1 MKNKGAKQKLKRK
14 GTASAFGCDLTE
26 YLESSGQ
33 DGLQNPPEVPESRIL
48 QDYRE
53 ELDSSTVPMLS
64 SHCWMETGQRLG
76 LLKRA
81 WFCKVRGDAVE
92 LLHCHCLGVRNNNI
106 LEETPNELLT
116 APQLPNPHAQR
127 GKRSDHPDGI
137 NKAIMI
143 CKSHI
148 VPPCITDS
156 LTELVSPS
164 DTLTLLAGS
173 CRVPYVLKS
182 CAEFIETHGIV
193 DGIYRLSGVTSNIQ
207 KLRQEFVS
215 DQCPDLTREVYLQ
228 DIHCVGSLCKLY
240 FRELP
245 NPLLTYELYKKFT
258 EAVSRFPED
267 EQLARIQNV
276 IQELPPSHYRTLE
289 YLIKHLTHLASF
301 SNMTN
306 MHTRNLALVWAPNL
320 LRSKEIEAVG
330 CNGDAAFLE
339 VRVQQLVIEFILN
352 HVDQIFNN
360 NRKASSAESTES
372 ASVVKSLTLPS
383 ASLPMKLVS
392 LEEAQA
398 RSLSAS
404 HPARKE
410 RRENSLPE
418 IVPVTGSLFHTVV
431 DLPDSKR
438 KLSTKSKKWKSIFN
452 LGRSGSESKSKLSRN
467 GSVFVRA
474 QKLSGEDEKS
484 RFKRSVTTGGFFVPT
499 KIRTGGTGSS
509 YDLSKE
515 NEWEQ
520 EGSAM
525 GAKGS
530 SELSGE
536 KSLSRTSQL
545 KSPPEQLKV
554 FRVAEDAENE
564 QTSAKGVLMFYTSE
578 TATKSGF
585 PSSLFPLEASPR
597 HQRKALNISE
607 PFAVSVP
614 LRVSAVIST
623 NSTPCRLPS
632 KDKLSLSSLE
642 ELSSLMV
649 EGTSP
654 SALETGTHTRTEQ
667 ATEQKEK
674 QLGPTLPVAA
684 ARGCSSEELVAARK
698 SESLETPQPAAENQ
712 KTCGQSSCTSSS
724 SSPQQSSEQTPTLE
738 QTATSEFHKGPLPAH
753 KAEQR
758 QLKMK
763 EDSSERSCDQQ
774 EIKTAK
780 AEGSQLRDVTEEDA
794 ANALLEPLWPEIQQ
808 ELKIVEPEEE
818 LLLLPAPVPKTS
830 LISESSSVQTDSLS
844 SGPGQSPTLD
854 EQTSASRASQVAQG
868 PLFGASSIEQQD
880 GLHKC
885 QSDAVAQQSCAS
897 APPKLSTLPTGT
909 PTPKNHPPMVD
920 SRSECLTSTLDQK
933 IHSQSEF
940 NEFAPSDG
948 FPCSKEAGPESG
960 REKDSTC
967 RLQREKDGLT
977 GVQTQ
982 REKHEIMTTNERDT
996 FSSKAL
1002 SGAGIQEVK
1011 EGNTVSRTQ
1020 DAGDQDD
1027 EDTWTDNMQ
1036 SLELVEPWE
1045 DHQWVTSPLHS
1056 PTSKDIQEKL
1066 IQEFHPQTQKAETGF
1081 SLRPRFSRSLSLDS
1095 KDTVMSLWTIP
1106 FSFIDAADQQQ
1117 PHSDILSVTCELSKT
1132 QTISPSCFSKA
1143 MQDENDPS
1151 PPEEPPKPKYA
1162 LSRGEARDEKVG
1174 PSRIPL
1180 SEPDEKRVD
1189 VSKENPWSSK
1199 LELSLPY
1206 QNSSDSSSQTKNTK
1220 EELPISQDTALEGE
1234 TVTKALC
1241 SAPESQLSNK
1251 GEEMPRKVKTRPSSL
1266 NLDSL
1271 LTAPD
1276 FFTFES
1282 LSMPSAPGNLL
1293 CGQKEVKS
1301 SDSVPSLPT
1310 HCPAASKGVPW
1321 GACFNAS
1328 MDLDLDYLAVAHATS
1343 GRRNSAPI
1351 SVSAV
1356 RTSFMI
1362 KMCQARAV
1370 PVIPP
1375 KIQYTQIPQPLQ
1387 AQNAAPPTEKKET
1400 EAKQAIRQAPWVA
1413 WSHLEA
1419 PKSPLTEKK
1428 AKAEKENSDPALKDS
1443 ACPWHGS
1450 LGSALEP
1457 SQSSHHPALDAPVL
1471 RRKRT
1476 SGGET
1481 GGDNPQSS
1489 KIERPSGFSKPSYRS
1504 RPGRPQSLILF
1515 SPPFPIMDHPTT
1527 SADSRVLLSPI
1538 RSPTQ
1543 TTSLSPICGDLSET
1557 SRTTPEGVT
1566 LRNKMT
1572 IPKNGQRLETSTS
1585 CFYQPQRRSV
1595 ILDGRSGRQIE

>member
-1 MKNKGAKQKLKRK
+1 
-14 GTASAFGCDLTE
+14 
-26 YLESSGQ
+26 
-33 DGLQNPPEVPESRIL
+33 
-48 QDYRE
+48 
-53 ELDSSTVPMLS
+53 
-64 SHCWMETGQRLG
+64 
-76 LLKRA
+76 
-81 WFCKVRGDAVE
+81 
-92 LLHCHCLGVRNNNI
+92 
-106 LEETPNELLT
+106 
-116 APQLPNPHAQR
+116 
-127 GKRSDHPDGI
+127 
-137 NKAIMI
+137 
-143 CKSHI
+143 
-148 VPPCITDS
+148 
-156 LTELVSPS
+156 
-164 DTLTLLAGS
+164 
-173 CRVPYVLKS
+173 
-182 CAEFIETHGIV
+182 
-193 DGIYRLSGVTSNIQ
+193 
-207 KLRQEFVS
+207 RQEFVS

-360 NRKASSAESTES
+360 NRKPSCAENIES

-474 QKLSGEDEKS
+474 QKLSEKATIRPAKSMDSLCSLPVEGEDEKS
-484 RFKRSVTTGGFFVPT
+484 RFKRAVTTGGFFVPVM

-515 NEWEQ
+515 NEWER
-520 EGSAM
+520 EGTAM
-525 GAKGS
+525 GPKGC

-536 KSLSRTSQL
+536 KGTPRTPQA

-554 FRVAEDAENE
+554 FRASEDAENE
-564 QTSAKGVLMFYTSE
+564 QTSSKGGRMFYTSE
-578 TATKSGF
+578 TVTKSGF
-585 PSSLFPLEASPR
+585 PSSLPLEASPR

-623 NSTPCRLPS
+623 NSTPCRVPT
-632 KDKLSLSSLE
+632 KEKLSLSSLD
-642 ELSSLMV
+642 ELSSLV
-649 EGTSP
+649 AESISP
-654 SALETGTHTRTEQ
+654 SALEVGTHTRTEQ
-667 ATEQKEK
+667 ALERKEK
-674 QLGPTLPVAA
+674 QPGPTLPAA
-684 ARGCSSEELVAARK
+684 ASGGKSCPPEELVAAGK
-698 SESLETPQPAAENQ
+698 PKSLETPQPAAENQ
-712 KTCGQSSCTSSS
+712 DRLCGQSSCTSSTGRFR
-724 SSPQQSSEQTPTLE
+724 PSSEQSSTLE
-738 QTATSEFHKGPLPAH
+738 QTPASEVYAEPLPAD
-753 KAEQR
+753 KAEQGH
-758 QLKMK
+758 LKTK
-763 EDSSERSCDQQ
+763 AVSSEGSCGQQ

-780 AEGSQLRDVTEEDA
+780 TEEGSRLRDVTEEDS
-794 ANALLEPLWPEIQQ
+794 ANALLEPLWPDIQQ
-808 ELKIVEPEEE
+808 ELKIIEPEEE
-818 LLLLPAPVPKTS
+818 LLLLPAAVSKTG
-830 LISESSSVQTDSLS
+830 LISESSSSVQTDSS
-844 SGPGQSPTLD
+844 SPGPGQSATLS
-854 EQTSASRASQVAQG
+854 EQRSASRTPQITTQV
-868 PLFGASSIEQQD
+868 PLCGVVVTEQQD
-880 GLHKC
+880 SLHDC
-885 QSDAVAQQSCAS
+885 QSDTVAQQSCAS
-897 APPKLSTLPTGT
+897 ALAKPGTLPTHT
-909 PTPKNHPPMVD
+909 TTPKSHHSAVD
-920 SRSECLTSTLDQK
+920 SRSESLTPPLDWK
-933 IHSQSEF
+933 LHSRSEF
-940 NEFAPSDG
+940 NEVAPSDE
-948 FPCSKEAGPESG
+948 FSCSKGACPESG
-960 REKDSTC
+960 REKDSTFQLK
-967 RLQREKDGLT
+967 RENDGLDRVRAQREKP
-977 GVQTQ
+977 
-982 REKHEIMTTNERDT
+982 EIMTADERDT

-1002 SGAGIQEVK
+1002 SGAGIQELK
-1011 EGNTVSRTQ
+1011 EGNAVSRTH

-1027 EDTWTDNMQ
+1027 EDTWTDNVQ

-1056 PTSKDIQEKL
+1056 PTFKDVQEKM
-1066 IQEFHPQTQKAETGF
+1066 IQEFQPQSQRAETGL
-1081 SLRPRFSRSLSLDS
+1081 SIRPRFSRSLSLDS

-1106 FSFIDAADQQQ
+1106 FSFIDGSDQQQ
-1117 PHSDILSVTCELSKT
+1117 PCSDILTVTCELPKT
-1132 QTISPSCFSKA
+1132 QPISPSSLGKA
-1143 MQDENDPS
+1143 KQEENGTS
-1151 PPEEPPKPKYA
+1151 PPEEPWKPEELKYS
-1162 LSRGEARDEKVG
+1162 LSREEASAEKEE
-1174 PSRIPL
+1174 PSRIPI
-1180 SEPDEKRVD
+1180 SEPEEKKVD

-1199 LELSLPY
+1199 PELSLPY
-1206 QNSSDSSSQTKNTK
+1206 QNSPGSSSQVKGTK
-1220 EELPISQDTALEGE
+1220 EESSMSQDTALGGE
-1234 TVTKALC
+1234 AVTKALC
-1241 SAPESQLSNK
+1241 STTELQLSNK
-1251 GEEMPRKVKTRPSSL
+1251 GEETPRKVKTRPSSL

-1271 LTAPD
+1271 LPAPD

-1310 HCPAASKGVPW
+1310 ACPAASKGVPW
-1321 GACFNAS
+1321 GSHFNAHL
-1328 MDLDLDYLAVAHATS
+1328 DLDLDYLAVAHATT
-1343 GRRNSAPI
+1343 GRRNSAPV

-1387 AQNAAPPTEKKET
+1387 AQNAALPAEKKEA
-1400 EAKQAIRQAPWVA
+1400 EAKQAIRQTQRVA
-1413 WSHLEA
+1413 WSHLEG
-1419 PKSPLTEKK
+1419 PQSPLTEKK
-1428 AKAEKENSDPALKDS
+1428 AKAEKENSDPAQKDS
-1443 ACPWHGS
+1443 ACPWHSS
-1450 LGSALEP
+1450 LGSPLEP
-1457 SQSSHHPALDAPVL
+1457 SQSSHHTALDAPVL

-1476 SGGET
+1476 SEGET
-1481 GGDNPQSS
+1481 VGDNPQSS
-1489 KIERPSGFSKPSYRS
+1489 KMERPSGFSKPSYRS

-1515 SPPFPIMDHPTT
+1515 SPPFPIMDHPSS

-1543 TTSLSPICGDLSET
+1543 TTSSSPICGDLSET
-1557 SRTTPEGVT
+1557 SQATPEGVM

>member
-14 GTASAFGCDLTE
+14 GAASAFGCDLTE

-33 DGLQNPPEVPESRIL
+33 D
-48 QDYRE
+48 
-53 ELDSSTVPMLS
+53 
-64 SHCWMETGQRLG
+64 
-76 LLKRA
+76 
-81 WFCKVRGDAVE
+81 
-92 LLHCHCLGVRNNNI
+92 
-106 LEETPNELLT
+106 
-116 APQLPNPHAQR
+116 
-127 GKRSDHPDGI
+127 
-137 NKAIMI
+137 
-143 CKSHI
+143 
-148 VPPCITDS
+148 
-156 LTELVSPS
+156 
-164 DTLTLLAGS
+164 
-173 CRVPYVLKS
+173 VPYVLKS

-360 NRKASSAESTES
+360 NRKASSAENIES
-372 ASVVKSLTLPS
+372 ASVLKSLTLPS

-474 QKLSGEDEKS
+474 QKLSEKATIRPAKSMDSLCSLPVEGEDEKS
-484 RFKRSVTTGGFFVPT
+484 RFKRAVTTGGFFVPVM
-499 KIRTGGTGSS
+499 KLRTGGTGSS

-515 NEWEQ
+515 NEWER
-520 EGSAM
+520 EGSAT
-525 GAKGS
+525 GSKGS
-530 SELSGE
+530 SEPGGE
-536 KSLSRTSQL
+536 KGPPRTPQA

-554 FRVAEDAENE
+554 FRPGEDAENE
-564 QTSAKGVLMFYTSE
+564 QTSSKGGRMFYTSE
-578 TATKSGF
+578 TAKSGF

-623 NSTPCRLPS
+623 NSTPCRVPA
-632 KDKLSLSSLE
+632 KEKLSLSSLE
-642 ELSSLMV
+642 ELSSLV
-649 EGTSP
+649 SESTSP
-654 SALETGTHTRTEQ
+654 SSLEAGTHTRTEQ
-667 ATEQKEK
+667 APERKEK
-674 QLGPTLPVAA
+674 QPGPTPPAA
-684 ARGCSSEELVAARK
+684 ASRGSHPEELVAARK
-698 SESLETPQPAAENQ
+698 SESLETPQPAVENQ
-712 KTCGQSSCTSSS
+712 EALCRQSSCTSSTS
-724 SSPQQSSEQTPTLE
+724 RPWQSSEQSPILE
-738 QTATSEFHKGPLPAH
+738 QRPASEVHTGPILTD
-753 KAEQR
+753 KAEKV

-763 EDSSERSCDQQ
+763 DISSESSCGQQ
-774 EIKTAK
+774 EIKTTRRE
-780 AEGSQLRDVTEEDA
+780 EGSRLRDVTQEDPT
-794 ANALLEPLWPEIQQ
+794 NTLLEPLWPEIQQ
-808 ELKIVEPEEE
+808 ELKIIEPEEE
-818 LLLLPAPVPKTS
+818 FLLPKRG
-830 LISESSSVQTDSLS
+830 LISESSSSLQTDSS
-844 SGPGQSPTLD
+844 SSDRGQSPTLS
-854 EQTSASRASQVAQG
+854 EQKSTSRTPQMTTQV
-868 PLFGASSIEQQD
+868 PLFCATGMEQQD
-880 GLHKC
+880 SLHSC
-885 QSDAVAQQSCAS
+885 QSDVVAQQSCTS
-897 APPKLSTLPTGT
+897 ALPKLGTLPTGT
-909 PTPKNHPPMVD
+909 ATPKNHHPVVD
-920 SRSECLTSTLDQK
+920 SRSECLTPPLNWK
-933 IHSQSEF
+933 LHSQSEF
-940 NEFAPSDG
+940 NEVAPSDE
-948 FPCSKEAGPESG
+948 FSCSKGACPELG
-960 REKDSTC
+960 REKDSTF
-967 RLQREKDGLT
+967 QPQKEKDGLT
-977 GVQTQ
+977 RVQTQ
-982 REKHEIMTTNERDT
+982 KGKPEVMTADERDT
-996 FSSKAL
+996 FSSKVL
-1002 SGAGIQEVK
+1002 SGAGIQELK
-1011 EGNTVSRTQ
+1011 EGNAVSRTH
-1020 DAGDQDD
+1020 DAGDQED
-1027 EDTWTDNMQ
+1027 EDTWTDNVQ

-1056 PTSKDIQEKL
+1056 PTFKDVQEKM
-1066 IQEFHPQTQKAETGF
+1066 IQEFQPQNQRAETGL

-1095 KDTVMSLWTIP
+1095 KDKVMSLWTIP
-1106 FSFIDAADQQQ
+1106 FPFIDATDHQQ
-1117 PHSDILSVTCELSKT
+1117 PCNDILPVTCELPKT
-1132 QTISPSCFSKA
+1132 QPISPSSLGKA
-1143 MQDENDPS
+1143 KQDDNGINPR
-1151 PPEEPPKPKYA
+1151 EEPSKLEELRYP
-1162 LSRGEARDEKVG
+1162 LSRDEAPAEKEG
-1174 PSRIPL
+1174 PSRIPFP
-1180 SEPDEKRVD
+1180 EEKKVD

-1199 LELSLPY
+1199 LELSLLY
-1206 QNSSDSSSQTKNTK
+1206 QNSPGSSSKVKNTK
-1220 EELPISQDTALEGE
+1220 EELSMSQDTALGGE
-1234 TVTKALC
+1234 TVTKASR
-1241 SAPESQLSNK
+1241 SATEAQLSNK
-1251 GEEMPRKVKTRPSSL
+1251 SEETPRKVKTRPSSL

-1271 LTAPD
+1271 LPAPD

-1282 LSMPSAPGNLL
+1282 LSIPSAPGNLL

-1310 HCPAASKGVPW
+1310 ACPAASKGIPW
-1321 GACFNAS
+1321 GSRFNAHV
-1328 MDLDLDYLAVAHATS
+1328 DLDLDYLAVAHATT
-1343 GRRNSAPI
+1343 GRRNSAPV

-1387 AQNAAPPTEKKET
+1387 AQNAAPPAEKKEA
-1400 EAKQAIRQAPWVA
+1400 EAKQAIRQTQRGA

-1428 AKAEKENSDPALKDS
+1428 AKAEKENSDPAQKDS
-1443 ACPWHGS
+1443 ACPWHSG
-1450 LGSALEP
+1450 LGSPLEQP
-1457 SQSSHHPALDAPVL
+1457 QSSHYPALDAPVL

-1476 SGGET
+1476 SEGET
-1481 GGDNPQSS
+1481 AGDNPQSS
-1489 KIERPSGFSKPSYRS
+1489 KMERPSGFSKPSYRS

-1515 SPPFPIMDHPTT
+1515 SPPFPIMDHPSS

-1543 TTSLSPICGDLSET
+1543 TTPLSPICGDLSET

-1595 ILDGRSGRQIE
+1595 ILDGRSGRQID

>member
-1 MKNKGAKQKLKRK
+1 
-14 GTASAFGCDLTE
+14 
-26 YLESSGQ
+26 
-33 DGLQNPPEVPESRIL
+33 
-48 QDYRE
+48 
-53 ELDSSTVPMLS
+53 
-64 SHCWMETGQRLG
+64 
-76 LLKRA
+76 
-81 WFCKVRGDAVE
+81 
-92 LLHCHCLGVRNNNI
+92 
-106 LEETPNELLT
+106 
-116 APQLPNPHAQR
+116 
-127 GKRSDHPDGI
+127 
-137 NKAIMI
+137 
-143 CKSHI
+143 
-148 VPPCITDS
+148 
-156 LTELVSPS
+156 
-164 DTLTLLAGS
+164 
-173 CRVPYVLKS
+173 VPYVLKS

-352 HVDQIFNN
+352 HVDQIFSN
-360 NRKASSAESTES
+360 NRKASCAENIES

-474 QKLSGEDEKS
+474 QKLSEKATIRPAKSMDSLCSLPVEGEDEKS
-484 RFKRSVTTGGFFVPT
+484 RFKRTVTTGGFFVPVM

-515 NEWEQ
+515 NEWER
-520 EGSAM
+520 EGSAV
-525 GAKGS
+525 GAKVC
-530 SELSGE
+530 SELTGE
-536 KSLSRTSQL
+536 KGPPRTPQA

-554 FRVAEDAENE
+554 FRAAENVENE
-564 QTSAKGVLMFYTSE
+564 QTSPKGGRMFYTSE

-623 NSTPCRLPS
+623 NSTPCRVPA
-632 KDKLSLSSLE
+632 KEKLSLSSLE
-642 ELSSLMV
+642 ELSSLV
-649 EGTSP
+649 AEGTSP
-654 SALETGTHTRTEQ
+654 SSLEVGTHTRTEQ
-667 ATEQKEK
+667 APEQKEK
-674 QLGPTLPVAA
+674 QLGPTLPVEAS
-684 ARGCSSEELVAARK
+684 RGSHSEGLEAARK
-698 SESLETPQPAAENQ
+698 PESLETLQPAAENQ
-712 KTCGQSSCTSSS
+712 EMLCGQSSCTSST
-724 SSPQQSSEQTPTLE
+724 SSPHQSSEQSPTLE
-738 QTATSEFHKGPLPAH
+738 QTPASDVPTGLLPAD
-753 KAEQR
+753 KAEQG

-763 EDSSERSCDQQ
+763 DVSSEGSCGLQ
-774 EIKTAK
+774 EIERAKTE
-780 AEGSQLRDVTEEDA
+780 EGSRLRDVTEDHP
-794 ANALLEPLWPEIQQ
+794 ANALLEPLWPEIHQ
-808 ELKIVEPEEE
+808 ELKIIEPEEE
-818 LLLLPAPVPKTS
+818 LLLLSAATPKTG
-830 LISESSSVQTDSLS
+830 LISESSSSVQTDSSS
-844 SGPGQSPTLD
+844 SGPGQSPTQS
-854 EQTSASRASQVAQG
+854 EQKSAGRTPQTATPV
-868 PLFGASSIEQQD
+868 PLFGATGTEQQES
-880 GLHKC
+880 LHNCK
-885 QSDAVAQQSCAS
+885 SDVVAQQSCAS
-897 APPKLSTLPTGT
+897 ALPKLGTLPTGT
-909 PTPKNHPPMVD
+909 AAPKNHHPVVD
-920 SRSECLTSTLDQK
+920 SRSECLTPPLDWK
-933 IHSQSEF
+933 LHSQSEF
-940 NEFAPSDG
+940 NEVASSDE
-948 FPCSKEAGPESG
+948 FSCSKGACPESG
-960 REKDSTC
+960 RGKDSTFQ
-967 RLQREKDGLT
+967 LQSEKDDLT
-977 GVQTQ
+977 RVQTQ
-982 REKHEIMTTNERDT
+982 REKPEIMTADERDT

-1002 SGAGIQEVK
+1002 SGAGIQELK
-1011 EGNTVSRTQ
+1011 EGNAVSRTH

-1027 EDTWTDNMQ
+1027 EDTWTDNVQ

-1045 DHQWVTSPLHS
+1045 EHQWVTSPLHS
-1056 PTSKDIQEKL
+1056 PTFKDIQEKM
-1066 IQEFHPQTQKAETGF
+1066 IQEFQPQSQRPDTGL

-1106 FSFIDAADQQQ
+1106 FSFIDATDQQQ
-1117 PHSDILSVTCELSKT
+1117 PCSDILPVTCELPKA
-1132 QTISPSCFSKA
+1132 QPISPSSLGKA
-1143 MQDENDPS
+1143 KQDENGTSSPEKPS
-1151 PPEEPPKPKYA
+1151 KPEELMYP
-1162 LSRGEARDEKVG
+1162 LSREEAPVEK
-1174 PSRIPL
+1174 SRIPL
-1180 SEPDEKRVD
+1180 SEPEEKKVD

-1199 LELSLPY
+1199 PELSLPY
-1206 QNSSDSSSQTKNTK
+1206 QNSSGSSSQVKNTK
-1220 EELPISQDTALEGE
+1220 EKLSTSQDTALGEE

-1241 SAPESQLSNK
+1241 SATESQLSNK
-1251 GEEMPRKVKTRPSSL
+1251 GEETPRKVKTRPSSL

-1271 LTAPD
+1271 LPTPD

-1301 SDSVPSLPT
+1301 SDSAPSLPT
-1310 HCPAASKGVPW
+1310 ACPAASKGVHW
-1321 GACFNAS
+1321 GSHFNAH
-1328 MDLDLDYLAVAHATS
+1328 MDLDLDYLAVAHTAT
-1343 GRRNSAPI
+1343 GRRNSAPV

-1387 AQNAAPPTEKKET
+1387 AQNTAPPAEKKEA
-1400 EAKQAIRQAPWVA
+1400 EAKQTVRQTHRVA

-1428 AKAEKENSDPALKDS
+1428 AKAEKENSDPAQKDS
-1443 ACPWHGS
+1443 ACPWHSS
-1450 LGSALEP
+1450 LGSPLEP

-1476 SGGET
+1476 SEGET
-1481 GGDNPQSS
+1481 AGDNPQSS
-1489 KIERPSGFSKPSYRS
+1489 KMERPSGFSKPSYRS

-1515 SPPFPIMDHPTT
+1515 SPPFPIMDHPSS

-1543 TTSLSPICGDLSET
+1543 TTSSSPICGDLSET

>member
-1 MKNKGAKQKLKRK
+1 M
-14 GTASAFGCDLTE
+14 
-26 YLESSGQ
+26 
-33 DGLQNPPEVPESRIL
+33 
-48 QDYRE
+48 
-53 ELDSSTVPMLS
+53 
-64 SHCWMETGQRLG
+64 HW
-76 LLKRA
+76 
-81 WFCKVRGDAVE
+81 
-92 LLHCHCLGVRNNNI
+92 
-106 LEETPNELLT
+106 
-116 APQLPNPHAQR
+116 
-127 GKRSDHPDGI
+127 
-137 NKAIMI
+137 
-143 CKSHI
+143 
-148 VPPCITDS
+148 
-156 LTELVSPS
+156 
-164 DTLTLLAGS
+164 
-173 CRVPYVLKS
+173 
-182 CAEFIETHGIV
+182 
-193 DGIYRLSGVTSNIQ
+193 
-207 KLRQEFVS
+207 
-215 DQCPDLTREVYLQ
+215 
-228 DIHCVGSLCKLY
+228 
-240 FRELP
+240 
-245 NPLLTYELYKKFT
+245 
-258 EAVSRFPED
+258 
-267 EQLARIQNV
+267 
-276 IQELPPSHYRTLE
+276 TLE

-360 NRKASSAESTES
+360 TRKASSAENIES

-418 IVPVTGSLFHTVV
+418 IVPVIGSLFHTVV

-474 QKLSGEDEKS
+474 QKLSEKATIRPAKSMDSLCSLPVEGEDDKS

-515 NEWEQ
+515 NEWER

-525 GAKGS
+525 GARGS
-530 SELSGE
+530 SELGGE
-536 KSLSRTSQL
+536 RGLPRMPQVKSA
-545 KSPPEQLKV
+545 PEQLKV

-564 QTSAKGVLMFYTSE
+564 QTAAKGVLMFYTSE

-585 PSSLFPLEASPR
+585 PSSLFPLEASPH

-623 NSTPCRLPS
+623 NSTPCRLPT
-632 KDKLSLSSLE
+632 KEKHSLSSLE
-642 ELSSLMV
+642 ELSSVV
-649 EGTSP
+649 ESTS
-654 SALETGTHTRTEQ
+654 SSSLEPGIHTRTGQ
-667 ATEQKEK
+667 AVERKEK
-674 QLGPTLPVAA
+674 QLGAALPLAA
-684 ARGCSSEELVAARK
+684 SRGSHPEELVAAGK
-698 SESLETPQPAAENQ
+698 PESLETPQPAAENQ
-712 KTCGQSSCTSSS
+712 ETRGQSSCTSSTS
-724 SSPQQSSEQTPTLE
+724 GPQQSSEQNPTLE
-738 QTATSEFHKGPLPAH
+738 QTPTSEFHKGPLPAD

-763 EDSSERSCDQQ
+763 DVSSEGSCDQQ
-774 EIKTAK
+774 EVEMVKT
-780 AEGSQLRDVTEEDA
+780 EGGSRLRDVTEEDPS
-794 ANALLEPLWPEIQQ
+794 NALLEPLWPDIQQ
-808 ELKIVEPEEE
+808 ELKIIEPEEE
-818 LLLLPAPVPKTS
+818 LLLLPAAVPKTS
-830 LISESSSVQTDSLS
+830 PISESSSSEQTESLS
-844 SGPGQSPTLD
+844 SGPGQSPTLT
-854 EQTSASRASQVAQG
+854 EQKSESRAPQITQV
-868 PLFGASSIEQQD
+868 PLFGASGMEQQD
-880 GLHKC
+880 SLPSC
-885 QSDAVAQQSCAS
+885 QSDAAAQQSAAS
-897 APPKLSTLPTGT
+897 ALPKLGTVPTGSA
-909 PTPKNHPPMVD
+909 TPKNQQSMVE
-920 SRSECLTSTLDQK
+920 SRSECLTPTPDWTL
-933 IHSQSEF
+933 HGQSEF
-940 NEFAPSDG
+940 SEIATSDG
-948 FPCSKEAGPESG
+948 LSCSKGACPESG
-960 REKDSTC
+960 KEKDGTYQ
-967 RLQREKDGLT
+967 LQREKDGLT
-977 GVQTQ
+977 RVQTE
-982 REKHEIMTTNERDT
+982 REKHEIITTDERDT
-996 FSSKAL
+996 PSSKAL
-1002 SGAGIQEVK
+1002 RGAGIQEGK
-1011 EGNTVSRTQ
+1011 EGSAVSRTQ
-1020 DAGDQDD
+1020 DAADQDD
-1027 EDTWTDNMQ
+1027 EDAWTDNVQ

-1056 PTSKDIQEKL
+1056 PTFKDLQEKMT
-1066 IQEFHPQTQKAETGF
+1066 QEFHPQRQRAETSL

-1095 KDTVMSLWTIP
+1095 KDTVLSLWATP
-1106 FSFIDAADQQQ
+1106 FSFIDAPDQQQ
-1117 PHSDILSVTCELSKT
+1117 PCGDMLHSVTCELSKT
-1132 QTISPSCFSKA
+1132 PSTSPSALGKV
-1143 MQDENDPS
+1143 MQDENGPS
-1151 PPEEPPKPKYA
+1151 PSEEPSKPEYP
-1162 LSRGEARDEKVG
+1162 LIREKAPG
-1174 PSRIPL
+1174 PSRVPL
-1180 SEPDEKRVD
+1180 SETERKKVH
-1189 VSKENPWSSK
+1189 VSKENPWSPK
-1199 LELSLPY
+1199 LELSFPH
-1206 QNSSDSSSQTKNTK
+1206 QNSPGSSSQTKNTK
-1220 EELPISQDTALEGE
+1220 EELSMSQDTALGGE

-1241 SAPESQLSNK
+1241 SAAESQLSNK
-1251 GEEMPRKVKTRPSSL
+1251 GEETPRKIKTRPSSL

-1271 LTAPD
+1271 LPAPD

-1293 CGQKEVKS
+1293 YGQKEVKS

-1310 HCPAASKGVPW
+1310 HCPAAARGVPW
-1321 GACFNAS
+1321 GSRFNAP
-1328 MDLDLDYLAVAHATS
+1328 MDLDLDYLAVAHATT
-1343 GRRNSAPI
+1343 GRRNSAPV

-1387 AQNAAPPTEKKET
+1387 AQNAALAAEKKES
-1400 EAKQAIRQAPWVA
+1400 EAKQAIRPAPRVP

-1428 AKAEKENSDPALKDS
+1428 AKAEKENSDPAQKDS

-1450 LGSALEP
+1450 LGSPLEP

-1476 SGGET
+1476 SGAEAA
-1481 GGDNPQSS
+1481 GDNPQSS

-1515 SPPFPIMDHPTT
+1515 SPPFPIMDHPAS

-1543 TTSLSPICGDLSET
+1543 SSSLSPICGDLSD
-1557 SRTTPEGVT
+1557 PAGVT

>member
-14 GTASAFGCDLTE
+14 GAASAFGCDLTE

-33 DGLQNPPEVPESRIL
+33 D
-48 QDYRE
+48 
-53 ELDSSTVPMLS
+53 
-64 SHCWMETGQRLG
+64 
-76 LLKRA
+76 
-81 WFCKVRGDAVE
+81 
-92 LLHCHCLGVRNNNI
+92 
-106 LEETPNELLT
+106 
-116 APQLPNPHAQR
+116 
-127 GKRSDHPDGI
+127 
-137 NKAIMI
+137 
-143 CKSHI
+143 
-148 VPPCITDS
+148 
-156 LTELVSPS
+156 
-164 DTLTLLAGS
+164 
-173 CRVPYVLKS
+173 VPYVLKS

-360 NRKASSAESTES
+360 NRKASSAENIEC

-418 IVPVTGSLFHTVV
+418 IVPVTGSFFHTVV

-474 QKLSGEDEKS
+474 QKLSEKTTIRPAKSMDSLCSLPVEGEDEKS
-484 RFKRSVTTGGFFVPT
+484 RFKRSVTTGGFFVPAM
-499 KIRTGGTGSS
+499 KIRAGGTGSS
-509 YDLSKE
+509 YDLSKQ
-515 NEWEQ
+515 NEWER

-530 SELSGE
+530 SQLSGE
-536 KSLSRTSQL
+536 KGPSRMPQV

-623 NSTPCRLPS
+623 NSMPCRLPT
-632 KDKLSLSSLE
+632 KEKLSLSSLE
-642 ELSSLMV
+642 ELSSLMM
-649 EGTSP
+649 ESTNP
-654 SALETGTHTRTEQ
+654 SALEAGTHTRTEQ
-667 ATEQKEK
+667 TTEQKEK
-674 QLGPTLPVAA
+674 QLGPTLQVEASK
-684 ARGCSSEELVAARK
+684 GKLCSHPEELVAAK
-698 SESLETPQPAAENQ
+698 KPESLEDPQPAAENQ
-712 KTCGQSSCTSSS
+712 KTSGQSSCTRTNSST
-724 SSPQQSSEQTPTLE
+724 QQPSEQSPTLE
-738 QTATSEFHKGPLPAH
+738 QTPALEFHKGPPSAH
-753 KAEQR
+753 KAEQE
-758 QLKMK
+758 QLRMK
-763 EDSSERSCDQQ
+763 NVSSEGSCDQQ
-774 EIKTAK
+774 ETETAK
-780 AEGSQLRDVTEEDA
+780 TEEESHLRDVTDENA
-794 ANALLEPLWPEIQQ
+794 VNALLEPMWPEIQP
-808 ELKIVEPEEE
+808 ELKIIEPEEE
-818 LLLLPAPVPKTS
+818 FLLLPAAVPKTS
-830 LISESSSVQTDSLS
+830 LISESSSSVQTDSLS
-844 SGPGQSPTLD
+844 SGPRQSPTPI
-854 EQTSASRASQVAQG
+854 EQTSTGRVSQVTQM
-868 PLFGASSIEQQD
+868 PLFGVSSTEQQD
-880 GLHKC
+880 ILHNC
-885 QSDAVAQQSCAS
+885 QSDAAAQQSCAS
-897 APPKLSTLPTGT
+897 GLPKLSTIPAGT
-909 PTPKNHPPMVD
+909 ATPKNHHPMVD
-920 SRSECLTSTLDQK
+920 SRNERLAPTLDQNL
-933 IHSQSEF
+933 HSQSEL
-940 NEFAPSDG
+940 NEIASSNG
-948 FPCSKEAGPESG
+948 FSSSKGACPESE

-967 RLQREKDGLT
+967 QLQREKGGLT
-977 GVQTQ
+977 RVQTQ
-982 REKHEIMTTNERDT
+982 REKQEIITTDERDT

-1002 SGAGIQEVK
+1002 SRSGIQEVK
-1011 EGNTVSRTQ
+1011 ECNAVSRSQ
-1020 DAGDQDD
+1020 DVGDQED
-1027 EDTWTDNMQ
+1027 EDTWTDNVQ

-1056 PTSKDIQEKL
+1056 PTSKDIKEKMM
-1066 IQEFHPQTQKAETGF
+1066 IQEFHPQSQRAETGL

-1095 KDTVMSLWTIP
+1095 KDTVMSLWAIP

-1117 PHSDILSVTCELSKT
+1117 PCSDILSVTCELSKT
-1132 QTISPSCFSKA
+1132 QPLSPSALGKA
-1143 MQDENDPS
+1143 IQDENGLS
-1151 PPEEPPKPKYA
+1151 PPEEPSKLEELKYT
-1162 LSRGEARDEKVG
+1162 LSREEAPGEKAG

-1180 SEPDEKRVD
+1180 SEPKEKKVD
-1189 VSKENPWSSK
+1189 VNKENPWSSK

-1206 QNSSDSSSQTKNTK
+1206 QNIPDSSSQTKNTK
-1220 EELPISQDTALEGE
+1220 EELSVSQDTALAGE

-1241 SAPESQLSNK
+1241 SAPESKISNK
-1251 GEEMPRKVKTRPSSL
+1251 GEETPRKVKTRPSSL

-1271 LTAPD
+1271 LPSPD

-1282 LSMPSAPGNLL
+1282 LSIPSAPGNLL
-1293 CGQKEVKS
+1293 CGQKEVKN

-1310 HCPAASKGVPW
+1310 HCPAASKVVPW
-1321 GACFNAS
+1321 GSCFNAPV
-1328 MDLDLDYLAVAHATS
+1328 DLDLDYLAVAHATT
-1343 GRRNSAPI
+1343 GRRNSAPV

-1375 KIQYTQIPQPLQ
+1375 KIQYTEIPQPLQ
-1387 AQNAAPPTEKKET
+1387 AQNATPTAQKKEA
-1400 EAKQAIRQAPWVA
+1400 EAKQAIRQTPRVA

-1428 AKAEKENSDPALKDS
+1428 GKAEKENSDPAQKDS

-1450 LGSALEP
+1450 LGSPIEL
-1457 SQSSHHPALDAPVL
+1457 SQSSHYPALDAPVL

-1481 GGDNPQSS
+1481 AGDNPQSS

>member
-14 GTASAFGCDLTE
+14 GAASAFGCDLTE
-26 YLESSGQ
+26 YLETSGQ
-33 DGLQNPPEVPESRIL
+33 D
-48 QDYRE
+48 
-53 ELDSSTVPMLS
+53 
-64 SHCWMETGQRLG
+64 
-76 LLKRA
+76 
-81 WFCKVRGDAVE
+81 
-92 LLHCHCLGVRNNNI
+92 
-106 LEETPNELLT
+106 
-116 APQLPNPHAQR
+116 
-127 GKRSDHPDGI
+127 
-137 NKAIMI
+137 
-143 CKSHI
+143 
-148 VPPCITDS
+148 
-156 LTELVSPS
+156 
-164 DTLTLLAGS
+164 
-173 CRVPYVLKS
+173 VPYVLKS

-360 NRKASSAESTES
+360 NRKASCAENIES
-372 ASVVKSLTLPS
+372 ASLVKSLTLPS

-474 QKLSGEDEKS
+474 QKLSEKATIRPAKSMDSLCSLPVEGEDEKS
-484 RFKRSVTTGGFFVPT
+484 RFKRAVTTGGFFVPVM

-515 NEWEQ
+515 NEWDR
-520 EGSAM
+520 EGSAV

-536 KSLSRTSQL
+536 KGPPRTPQA

-554 FRVAEDAENE
+554 FRAAEDAESE
-564 QTSAKGVLMFYTSE
+564 QTSPKGGRMFYTSE
-578 TATKSGF
+578 TAAKSGF

-623 NSTPCRLPS
+623 NSTPCRVPA
-632 KDKLSLSSLE
+632 KEKLSLSSLE
-642 ELSSLMV
+642 ELSSLV
-649 EGTSP
+649 AESTSP
-654 SALETGTHTRTEQ
+654 SSLEAGTHTRTEQ
-667 ATEQKEK
+667 APERKEK
-674 QLGPTLPVAA
+674 HLGPTLLAA
-684 ARGCSSEELVAARK
+684 ASRGSHPEELVAARK
-698 SESLETPQPAAENQ
+698 PESLENPQPAAENQ
-712 KTCGQSSCTSSS
+712 EVFCRQSSCTSRS
-724 SSPQQSSEQTPTLE
+724 SSPQQSSEQRPTLE
-738 QTATSEFHKGPLPAH
+738 QTPASEVHMGPLPAD
-753 KAEQR
+753 KAEQG

-763 EDSSERSCDQQ
+763 DVSSEGSCGQQ
-774 EIKTAK
+774 EIEMAK
-780 AEGSQLRDVTEEDA
+780 NSEGLRLRDVIEEDP
-794 ANALLEPLWPEIQQ
+794 ANVLLEPLWPEIQQ
-808 ELKIVEPEEE
+808 ELKIIEPEEE
-818 LLLLPAPVPKTS
+818 LLLLPAAVPKTD
-830 LISESSSVQTDSLS
+830 LISESSSSVPTDSSS
-844 SGPGQSPTLD
+844 SGPGQSPTLS
-854 EQTSASRASQVAQG
+854 EQKSPSRTPQTTQV
-868 PLFGASSIEQQD
+868 PLFGANGVERHDS
-880 GLHKC
+880 LHNC
-885 QSDAVAQQSCAS
+885 QSDVAAQQSCAS
-897 APPKLSTLPTGT
+897 ALPKLGTLLTGT
-909 PTPKNHPPMVD
+909 ATSKNHHPVVED
-920 SRSECLTSTLDQK
+920 SRSECLTPPLDQK
-933 IHSQSEF
+933 LHRQPEF
-940 NEFAPSDG
+940 NEVAPDDEFS
-948 FPCSKEAGPESG
+948 CSKGACPESG
-960 REKDSTC
+960 REKHSTC
-967 RLQREKDGLT
+967 QLQREKDGLT
-977 GVQTQ
+977 RVQTQ
-982 REKHEIMTTNERDT
+982 REKPDIMTADERDT
-996 FSSKAL
+996 FSSKVL
-1002 SGAGIQEVK
+1002 SGAGIQELK
-1011 EGNTVSRTQ
+1011 EGNAVSRTH

-1027 EDTWTDNMQ
+1027 EDNWTDNVQ

-1056 PTSKDIQEKL
+1056 PTFKDIQEKV
-1066 IQEFHPQTQKAETGF
+1066 IQEFQPQRQRAETGL

-1106 FSFIDAADQQQ
+1106 FPFIDATDQQQ
-1117 PHSDILSVTCELSKT
+1117 PCSDILPVTRELPKT
-1132 QTISPSCFSKA
+1132 QPISPSSLGKA
-1143 MQDENDPS
+1143 KQDVNGTS
-1151 PPEEPPKPKYA
+1151 PPEEPFKPEELRYP
-1162 LSRGEARDEKVG
+1162 LSREEPPAEKEG
-1174 PSRIPL
+1174 PSRILL
-1180 SEPDEKRVD
+1180 SESEEKKVG
-1189 VSKENPWSSK
+1189 VKKENPWSSK

-1206 QNSSDSSSQTKNTK
+1206 QNNPGSSSHMKNTK
-1220 EELPISQDTALEGE
+1220 EQLSTSQDTALGGE

-1241 SAPESQLSNK
+1241 SATESQLSNK
-1251 GEEMPRKVKTRPSSL
+1251 GEETPRKVKTRPSSL

-1271 LTAPD
+1271 LPAPD

-1282 LSMPSAPGNLL
+1282 LSVPSAPGNLL
-1293 CGQKEVKS
+1293 CGQKEVKT

-1310 HCPAASKGVPW
+1310 ACPAASKGVPW
-1321 GACFNAS
+1321 GSHFNANV
-1328 MDLDLDYLAVAHATS
+1328 DLDLDYLAVAHATT
-1343 GRRNSAPI
+1343 GRRNSAPV

-1387 AQNAAPPTEKKET
+1387 AQNATPPAEKKET
-1400 EAKQAIRQAPWVA
+1400 EVKQAIRQTQRVA

-1428 AKAEKENSDPALKDS
+1428 GKAEKENSDPAQKDS
-1443 ACPWHGS
+1443 ACPWHSS
-1450 LGSALEP
+1450 LGSLLEP

-1476 SGGET
+1476 SEGET
-1481 GGDNPQSS
+1481 AGDNPQSS
-1489 KIERPSGFSKPSYRS
+1489 KMERPSGFSKPSYRS

-1515 SPPFPIMDHPTT
+1515 SPPFPIMDHPSS

-1543 TTSLSPICGDLSET
+1543 TTSSSSICGDVSET

>member
-14 GTASAFGCDLTE
+14 GAASAFGCDLTE

-33 DGLQNPPEVPESRIL
+33 D
-48 QDYRE
+48 
-53 ELDSSTVPMLS
+53 
-64 SHCWMETGQRLG
+64 
-76 LLKRA
+76 
-81 WFCKVRGDAVE
+81 
-92 LLHCHCLGVRNNNI
+92 
-106 LEETPNELLT
+106 
-116 APQLPNPHAQR
+116 
-127 GKRSDHPDGI
+127 
-137 NKAIMI
+137 
-143 CKSHI
+143 
-148 VPPCITDS
+148 
-156 LTELVSPS
+156 
-164 DTLTLLAGS
+164 
-173 CRVPYVLKS
+173 VPYVLKS

-267 EQLARIQNV
+267 KQLARIQDV
-276 IQELPPSHYRTLE
+276 IRELPPSHYRTLE

-360 NRKASSAESTES
+360 NRKASSAENIES
-372 ASVVKSLTLPS
+372 ISVVKSLTLAS

-418 IVPVTGSLFHTVV
+418 IVPVIGSLFHTVV

-474 QKLSGEDEKS
+474 QKLSEKATIRPAKSMDSLCSLPVEGEDDKS

-499 KIRTGGTGSS
+499 KIQTGGPGSS

-515 NEWEQ
+515 NEWER
-520 EGSAM
+520 EGSAI
-525 GAKGS
+525 GARGS
-530 SELSGE
+530 SELGGE
-536 KSLSRTSQL
+536 KGLPRTLQV

-585 PSSLFPLEASPR
+585 PSSLFPLEASPH

-614 LRVSAVIST
+614 LRVSAVISA
-623 NSTPCRLPS
+623 NSTPCRVPT
-632 KDKLSLSSLE
+632 KEKHSLSSLE
-642 ELSSLMV
+642 ELSSLV
-649 EGTSP
+649 ESTSP
-654 SALETGTHTRTEQ
+654 SALEAGTHTRKEQ
-667 ATEQKEK
+667 AAERKRK
-674 QLGPTLPVAA
+674 DPGPTLPVSA
-684 ARGCSSEELVAARK
+684 SKDSHPEELVAPGK
-698 SESLETPQPAAENQ
+698 PESLETPQPAAENQ
-712 KTCGQSSCTSSS
+712 ETCGQSNCTSNT
-724 SSPQQSSEQTPTLE
+724 SSPQQSSEQSPTLE
-738 QTATSEFHKGPLPAH
+738 QGPASEGPLAAG
-753 KAEQR
+753 KAEQG

-763 EDSSERSCDQQ
+763 DVSSEGSCDRQ
-774 EIKTAK
+774 EIEMAK
-780 AEGSQLRDVTEEDA
+780 SEEGLHLKDVTEEDPV
-794 ANALLEPLWPEIQQ
+794 NAVLEPLWPDIQQ
-808 ELKIVEPEEE
+808 ELKIIEPEEE
-818 LLLLPAPVPKTS
+818 LLLLPAAVPRTS
-830 LISESSSVQTDSLS
+830 PISESSSSVQTDSLS
-844 SGPGQSPTLD
+844 SGPGQSPTLS
-854 EQTSASRASQVAQG
+854 EKRSERRASQITQV
-868 PLFGASSIEQQD
+868 PLFAATGMEQQD
-880 GLHKC
+880 SLPSC
-885 QSDAVAQQSCAS
+885 QSDTAAQQSGAS
-897 APPKLSTLPTGT
+897 PLPKLGTLSTGSAI
-909 PTPKNHPPMVD
+909 PKNQQSTVE
-920 SRSECLTSTLDQK
+920 SRSECLTPILDWK
-933 IHSQSEF
+933 LHCQSELSEVAT
-940 NEFAPSDG
+940 NDG
-948 FPCSKEAGPESG
+948 LSCSKGACPESG
-960 REKDSTC
+960 KEKDGTYQ
-967 RLQREKDGLT
+967 LQREKDGLT
-977 GVQTQ
+977 RVQTQ
-982 REKHEIMTTNERDT
+982 REKKEIMTTDERDT

-1011 EGNTVSRTQ
+1011 ESNTVTRTQ
-1020 DAGDQDD
+1020 DAADQDD
-1027 EDTWTDNMQ
+1027 EDAWTDNVQ

-1056 PTSKDIQEKL
+1056 PTFKDIEEKMT
-1066 IQEFHPQTQKAETGF
+1066 QEFHPQSQRAEAGL

-1095 KDTVMSLWTIP
+1095 KDTVLSMWATP
-1106 FSFIDAADQQQ
+1106 FSFIDATDQQQ
-1117 PHSDILSVTCELSKT
+1117 PCGDILHSVTCELSKT
-1132 QTISPSCFSKA
+1132 QPMSPSSLGKS
-1143 MQDENDPS
+1143 MQDENGPS
-1151 PPEEPPKPKYA
+1151 PPEEPSFIREKAPVEKA
-1162 LSRGEARDEKVG
+1162 ELSRVPLLETEGKKVH
-1174 PSRIPL
+1174 
-1180 SEPDEKRVD
+1180 
-1189 VSKENPWSSK
+1189 VSKENPWSPK

-1206 QNSSDSSSQTKNTK
+1206 QNSPDSSSQTKNRK
-1220 EELPISQDTALEGE
+1220 DELSISQDTVLGGE

-1241 SAPESQLSNK
+1241 SATESQMSNK
-1251 GEEMPRKVKTRPSSL
+1251 GEETPRKVKTRPSSL

-1271 LTAPD
+1271 IPAPD

-1282 LSMPSAPGNLL
+1282 LSMPSAHGNLL
-1293 CGQKEVKS
+1293 YGQKEVKS

-1310 HCPAASKGVPW
+1310 HCPAASRGVPW
-1321 GACFNAS
+1321 GSRFNAP
-1328 MDLDLDYLAVAHATS
+1328 MDLDLDYLAVAHATT
-1343 GRRNSAPI
+1343 GRRNSAPV

-1362 KMCQARAV
+1362 KMCRARAV

-1387 AQNAAPPTEKKET
+1387 AQNAAPATEKKEA
-1400 EAKQAIRQAPWVA
+1400 EAKQATRQAPRVA

-1419 PKSPLTEKK
+1419 PKSPLMEKK
-1428 AKAEKENSDPALKDS
+1428 AKAEKENSDPAQKDS

-1450 LGSALEP
+1450 LGSPLEP

-1481 GGDNPQSS
+1481 AGDNPQSS

-1515 SPPFPIMDHPTT
+1515 SPPFPIMDHPTS
-1527 SADSRVLLSPI
+1527 SADSRVMLSPI

-1543 TTSLSPICGDLSET
+1543 TSSLSPICGDLSDPA
-1557 SRTTPEGVT
+1557 RTTPEGVM

>member
-14 GTASAFGCDLTE
+14 GAASAFGCDLTE

-33 DGLQNPPEVPESRIL
+33 D
-48 QDYRE
+48 
-53 ELDSSTVPMLS
+53 
-64 SHCWMETGQRLG
+64 
-76 LLKRA
+76 
-81 WFCKVRGDAVE
+81 
-92 LLHCHCLGVRNNNI
+92 
-106 LEETPNELLT
+106 
-116 APQLPNPHAQR
+116 
-127 GKRSDHPDGI
+127 
-137 NKAIMI
+137 
-143 CKSHI
+143 
-148 VPPCITDS
+148 
-156 LTELVSPS
+156 
-164 DTLTLLAGS
+164 
-173 CRVPYVLKS
+173 VPYVLKS

-352 HVDQIFNN
+352 HVDQIFSN
-360 NRKASSAESTES
+360 NRKTSSAENIEST
-372 ASVVKSLTLPS
+372 SVVKSLTLPS

-474 QKLSGEDEKS
+474 QKLSEKATIRPAKSMDSLCSLPVEGEDEKS
-484 RFKRSVTTGGFFVPT
+484 RFKRTVTTGGFFVPVM

-515 NEWEQ
+515 NEWER

-536 KSLSRTSQL
+536 KCPPRTPQA

-554 FRVAEDAENE
+554 FRAAEDAENE
-564 QTSAKGVLMFYTSE
+564 QTSPKGGRMFYTSE
-578 TATKSGF
+578 TASKSGF

-623 NSTPCRLPS
+623 NSTPCRVPT
-632 KDKLSLSSLE
+632 KEKLSLSSLE
-642 ELSSLMV
+642 ELSSLV
-649 EGTSP
+649 AESTSS
-654 SALETGTHTRTEQ
+654 SALEVGNHTKTEQ
-667 ATEQKEK
+667 APERKEK
-674 QLGPTLPVAA
+674 QPAPALPAA
-684 ARGCSSEELVAARK
+684 ASRGSHPEELVAARK
-698 SESLETPQPAAENQ
+698 PESLETPQPAAENQ
-712 KTCGQSSCTSSS
+712 EALCGPSSCPSNTSS
-724 SSPQQSSEQTPTLE
+724 PRQSSEQSPTLE
-738 QTATSEFHKGPLPAH
+738 QTPASEVHTGPLPAD
-753 KAEQR
+753 KAEQG
-758 QLKMK
+758 QLKTK
-763 EDSSERSCDQQ
+763 DVSSEGSCGQQ
-774 EIKTAK
+774 KIEMTKT
-780 AEGSQLRDVTEEDA
+780 EGSCLRDVTEEDP

-808 ELKIVEPEEE
+808 ELKIIEPEEE
-818 LLLLPAPVPKTS
+818 LLLLPAAVPQTG
-830 LISESSSVQTDSLS
+830 LISESSSSVQTDSSS
-844 SGPGQSPTLD
+844 SGPGQSPTLS
-854 EQTSASRASQVAQG
+854 EQKSASRTPQITTQV
-868 PLFGASSIEQQD
+868 PLFGAGSMERQD
-880 GLHKC
+880 SLHNC
-885 QSDAVAQQSCAS
+885 QSDVVAQQSCAS
-897 APPKLSTLPTGT
+897 SLPKPGTLPTGT
-909 PTPKNHPPMVD
+909 AAPKNHHPVTD
-920 SRSECLTSTLDQK
+920 SRSECLTPPLDWK
-933 IHSQSEF
+933 LHSKSEF
-940 NEFAPSDG
+940 NEIAPSDD
-948 FPCSKEAGPESG
+948 FSCSKGACPESG

-967 RLQREKDGLT
+967 QLQRVKDGLT
-977 GVQTQ
+977 RVQTQ
-982 REKHEIMTTNERDT
+982 REKPEILTADERDT
-996 FSSKAL
+996 FSSKVL
-1002 SGAGIQEVK
+1002 SGAGIQELR
-1011 EGNTVSRTQ
+1011 EGNAVSRTH

-1027 EDTWTDNMQ
+1027 EDTWTDNVQ

-1056 PTSKDIQEKL
+1056 PTFKDIQEKV
-1066 IQEFHPQTQKAETGF
+1066 IQEFQPQSQRAETGL

-1106 FSFIDAADQQQ
+1106 FSFIDATDQQQ
-1117 PHSDILSVTCELSKT
+1117 PCSDILPVTCELPKT
-1132 QTISPSCFSKA
+1132 QAISPPSLGKA
-1143 MQDENDPS
+1143 KRDENVTS
-1151 PPEEPPKPKYA
+1151 PPEEPSKPEELRYP
-1162 LSRGEARDEKVG
+1162 LSKEEAPAEKEG

-1180 SEPDEKRVD
+1180 SEPEEKKVD

-1199 LELSLPY
+1199 VELSLPY
-1206 QNSSDSSSQTKNTK
+1206 QNSPGSSSQVKNTK
-1220 EELPISQDTALEGE
+1220 EELTMSQDIALGGGE

-1241 SAPESQLSNK
+1241 SATESQLSNK
-1251 GEEMPRKVKTRPSSL
+1251 GEETPRKAKTRPSSL
-1266 NLDSL
+1266 NLESL
-1271 LTAPD
+1271 LPAPD

-1310 HCPAASKGVPW
+1310 ACPAASKGVPW
-1321 GACFNAS
+1321 GSHFNAH
-1328 MDLDLDYLAVAHATS
+1328 MDLDLDYLAVAHATT
-1343 GRRNSAPI
+1343 GRRNSAPV

-1387 AQNAAPPTEKKET
+1387 AQNTALPAEKKEA
-1400 EAKQAIRQAPWVA
+1400 EAKQAIRQTQRVA

-1428 AKAEKENSDPALKDS
+1428 AKAEKENSDPAQKDS

-1450 LGSALEP
+1450 IGSPLEP
-1457 SQSSHHPALDAPVL
+1457 SQSSHYPNLDAPVL

-1476 SGGET
+1476 SEGET
-1481 GGDNPQSS
+1481 AGDNPQSS
-1489 KIERPSGFSKPSYRS
+1489 KMERPSGFSKPSYRS

-1515 SPPFPIMDHPTT
+1515 SPPFPIMDHPSS

-1543 TTSLSPICGDLSET
+1543 TTSSSPICGELSET

>member
-1 MKNKGAKQKLKRK
+1 
-14 GTASAFGCDLTE
+14 
-26 YLESSGQ
+26 
-33 DGLQNPPEVPESRIL
+33 
-48 QDYRE
+48 
-53 ELDSSTVPMLS
+53 ML
-64 SHCWMETGQRLG
+64 
-76 LLKRA
+76 
-81 WFCKVRGDAVE
+81 
-92 LLHCHCLGVRNNNI
+92 
-106 LEETPNELLT
+106 P
-116 APQLPNPHAQR
+116 
-127 GKRSDHPDGI
+127 
-137 NKAIMI
+137 
-143 CKSHI
+143 
-148 VPPCITDS
+148 
-156 LTELVSPS
+156 
-164 DTLTLLAGS
+164 
-173 CRVPYVLKS
+173 VPYVLKS

-360 NRKASSAESTES
+360 TRKASSAENIES

-418 IVPVTGSLFHTVV
+418 IVPVIGSLFHTVV

-474 QKLSGEDEKS
+474 QKLSEKATIRPAKSMDSLCSLPVEGEDDKS

-515 NEWEQ
+515 NEWER

-525 GAKGS
+525 GARGS
-530 SELSGE
+530 SELGGE
-536 KSLSRTSQL
+536 RGLPRTPQVKSA
-545 KSPPEQLKV
+545 PEQLKV

-564 QTSAKGVLMFYTSE
+564 QTAAKGVLMFYTSE

-585 PSSLFPLEASPR
+585 PSSLFPLEASPH

-623 NSTPCRLPS
+623 NSTPCRLPT
-632 KDKLSLSSLE
+632 KEKHSLSSLE
-642 ELSSLMV
+642 ELSSVV
-649 EGTSP
+649 ESTS
-654 SALETGTHTRTEQ
+654 SSSLEPGTHTRTEQ
-667 ATEQKEK
+667 AVECKEK
-674 QLGPTLPVAA
+674 QLGPALPLAA
-684 ARGCSSEELVAARK
+684 SRGSHPEELVAAGK
-698 SESLETPQPAAENQ
+698 PESLETPQPAAENQ
-712 KTCGQSSCTSSS
+712 ETRGQSSCTSSTS
-724 SSPQQSSEQTPTLE
+724 GPQQSSEQNPTLE
-738 QTATSEFHKGPLPAH
+738 QTPTSEFHKGPLPAD
-753 KAEQR
+753 KAEQG

-763 EDSSERSCDQQ
+763 DVSSEGSCDQQ
-774 EIKTAK
+774 EVEMAKT
-780 AEGSQLRDVTEEDA
+780 EGGSRLRDVTEEDPS
-794 ANALLEPLWPEIQQ
+794 NALLEPLWPDIQQ
-808 ELKIVEPEEE
+808 ELKIIEPEEE
-818 LLLLPAPVPKTS
+818 LLLLPAAIPKTS
-830 LISESSSVQTDSLS
+830 QISESSSSEQTESLS
-844 SGPGQSPTLD
+844 SGPGQSPTLT
-854 EQTSASRASQVAQG
+854 EQKSESRAPQITQV
-868 PLFGASSIEQQD
+868 PLFGASGMEQQD
-880 GLHKC
+880 SLPSC
-885 QSDAVAQQSCAS
+885 QSDAAAQQSAAS
-897 APPKLSTLPTGT
+897 ALPKLGTVPTGSA
-909 PTPKNHPPMVD
+909 TPKNQQSMVE
-920 SRSECLTSTLDQK
+920 SRSECLTPTPDWTL
-933 IHSQSEF
+933 HGQSEF
-940 NEFAPSDG
+940 NEIATSDG
-948 FPCSKEAGPESG
+948 LSCSKGACPESG
-960 REKDSTC
+960 KEKDGTYQ
-967 RLQREKDGLT
+967 LQREKDSLT
-977 GVQTQ
+977 RVQTE
-982 REKHEIMTTNERDT
+982 REKHEIMTTDERDT
-996 FSSKAL
+996 PSSKAL
-1002 SGAGIQEVK
+1002 RGAGIQEGK
-1011 EGNTVSRTQ
+1011 EGSAVSRTQ
-1020 DAGDQDD
+1020 DAADQDD
-1027 EDTWTDNMQ
+1027 EDAWTDNVQ

-1056 PTSKDIQEKL
+1056 PTFKDIQEKMT
-1066 IQEFHPQTQKAETGF
+1066 QEFHPQRQRADTSL

-1095 KDTVMSLWTIP
+1095 KDTVLSLWATP
-1106 FSFIDAADQQQ
+1106 FSFIDAPDQQQ
-1117 PHSDILSVTCELSKT
+1117 PCSDMLHSVTCELSKT
-1132 QTISPSCFSKA
+1132 PSTSPSALGKV
-1143 MQDENDPS
+1143 MQDENGPS
-1151 PPEEPPKPKYA
+1151 PSEEPSKPEYPLIREKA
-1162 LSRGEARDEKVG
+1162 PGEKAG
-1174 PSRIPL
+1174 PSRVPL
-1180 SEPDEKRVD
+1180 SETEGKKVH
-1189 VSKENPWSSK
+1189 VSKENPWSPK
-1199 LELSLPY
+1199 LELSFPH
-1206 QNSSDSSSQTKNTK
+1206 QNSPGSSSQTKNTK
-1220 EELPISQDTALEGE
+1220 GELSMSQDTALGGE
-1234 TVTKALC
+1234 TVTKLC
-1241 SAPESQLSNK
+1241 SAAESQLSNK
-1251 GEEMPRKVKTRPSSL
+1251 GEETPRKIKTRPSSL

-1271 LTAPD
+1271 LPAPD

-1293 CGQKEVKS
+1293 YGQKEVKS

-1310 HCPAASKGVPW
+1310 HCPAAARGVPW
-1321 GACFNAS
+1321 GSRFNAPV
-1328 MDLDLDYLAVAHATS
+1328 DLDLDYLAVAHATT
-1343 GRRNSAPI
+1343 GRRNSAPV

-1387 AQNAAPPTEKKET
+1387 AQNAALATEKKES
-1400 EAKQAIRQAPWVA
+1400 EAKQAIRPAPWVA

-1428 AKAEKENSDPALKDS
+1428 AKAEKENSDPAQKDS
-1443 ACPWHGS
+1443 VCPWHGS
-1450 LGSALEP
+1450 LGSPLEP

-1476 SGGET
+1476 SGAEAA
-1481 GGDNPQSS
+1481 GDNPQSS

-1515 SPPFPIMDHPTT
+1515 SPPFPIMDHPAS

-1543 TTSLSPICGDLSET
+1543 SSSLSPICGDLSD
-1557 SRTTPEGVT
+1557 PAGVT

>member
-14 GTASAFGCDLTE
+14 GAASAFGCDLTE

-33 DGLQNPPEVPESRIL
+33 D
-48 QDYRE
+48 
-53 ELDSSTVPMLS
+53 
-64 SHCWMETGQRLG
+64 
-76 LLKRA
+76 
-81 WFCKVRGDAVE
+81 
-92 LLHCHCLGVRNNNI
+92 
-106 LEETPNELLT
+106 
-116 APQLPNPHAQR
+116 
-127 GKRSDHPDGI
+127 
-137 NKAIMI
+137 
-143 CKSHI
+143 
-148 VPPCITDS
+148 
-156 LTELVSPS
+156 
-164 DTLTLLAGS
+164 
-173 CRVPYVLKS
+173 VPYVLKS

-360 NRKASSAESTES
+360 RKASSAENIES

-418 IVPVTGSLFHTVV
+418 IVPVIGSLFHTVV

-474 QKLSGEDEKS
+474 QKLSEKATIRPAKSMDSLCSLPVEGEDDKS
-484 RFKRSVTTGGFFVPT
+484 RFKRSVTTAGFFVPT
-499 KIRTGGTGSS
+499 KIRTGGPGSS

-515 NEWEQ
+515 NDWER

-530 SELSGE
+530 SELGGE
-536 KSLSRTSQL
+536 RGLPRTPQV

-554 FRVAEDAENE
+554 FRVTEDAENE

-585 PSSLFPLEASPR
+585 PSSLFPLEASPH

-614 LRVSAVIST
+614 LRVSAVISA
-623 NSTPCRLPS
+623 NSTPCRVPT
-632 KDKLSLSSLE
+632 KEKHSLSSLE
-642 ELSSLMV
+642 ELSSLV
-649 EGTSP
+649 ESTSP
-654 SALETGTHTRTEQ
+654 SALEAGTHTRTEQ
-667 ATEQKEK
+667 AAERKEK
-674 QLGPTLPVAA
+674 QPGPTLPASRGKLCSHPEELAA
-684 ARGCSSEELVAARK
+684 AGK
-698 SESLETPQPAAENQ
+698 PESLERPQPAAENQ
-712 KTCGQSSCTSSS
+712 EMCGQSSCTSSTS
-724 SSPQQSSEQTPTLE
+724 SLQHSSEQSPTLE
-738 QTATSEFHKGPLPAH
+738 QIPASELHKEPLPAG
-753 KAEQR
+753 KAEQG

-763 EDSSERSCDQQ
+763 DVSSDGSCDQQ
-774 EIKTAK
+774 KIEVAKTE
-780 AEGSQLRDVTEEDA
+780 EGSRLRDVTEEDP

-808 ELKIVEPEEE
+808 ELKIIEPEEE
-818 LLLLPAPVPKTS
+818 LLLLPAAVPKTS
-830 LISESSSVQTDSLS
+830 QISESSSSVQIDSLS
-844 SGPGQSPTLD
+844 SGPGQSPTLA
-854 EQTSASRASQVAQG
+854 EQKSESRASQITQM
-868 PLFGASSIEQQD
+868 PLFGASGIEQQD
-880 GLHKC
+880 SLPSC
-885 QSDAVAQQSCAS
+885 QSDAVAQQNDAS
-897 APPKLSTLPTGT
+897 ALPKLGTLPTGSAT
-909 PTPKNHPPMVD
+909 PNNHQSMVE
-920 SRSECLTSTLDQK
+920 SRGECLTPTLDWK
-933 IHSQSEF
+933 LHSQSEF
-940 NEFAPSDG
+940 SEIATSDG
-948 FPCSKEAGPESG
+948 LSCSKGACPESG
-960 REKDSTC
+960 KEKDGTYQ
-967 RLQREKDGLT
+967 LQREKDGLT
-977 GVQTQ
+977 RVQTQ
-982 REKHEIMTTNERDT
+982 REKHEIMTTDERDT

-1011 EGNTVSRTQ
+1011 DGNAVSRTQ
-1020 DAGDQDD
+1020 DAADQDD
-1027 EDTWTDNMQ
+1027 EDAWTDNVQ

-1056 PTSKDIQEKL
+1056 PTFKDIQEKMT
-1066 IQEFHPQTQKAETGF
+1066 QEFHPQSQRAETGL

-1095 KDTVMSLWTIP
+1095 KDTVLSLWATP
-1106 FSFIDAADQQQ
+1106 FSFLDATDQQQ
-1117 PHSDILSVTCELSKT
+1117 PCSDILHSVTCELSKT
-1132 QTISPSCFSKA
+1132 QPMSPSGLGKA
-1143 MQDENDPS
+1143 LQDEKGSS
-1151 PPEEPPKPKYA
+1151 PPEEPSKPEYP
-1162 LSRGEARDEKVG
+1162 LIGEKAPCENAG
-1174 PSRIPL
+1174 PSRVPL
-1180 SEPDEKRVD
+1180 LETERGKKVH

-1206 QNSSDSSSQTKNTK
+1206 QNSPGSSSQIKNTR
-1220 EELPISQDTALEGE
+1220 EELSISQDAALGGE

-1241 SAPESQLSNK
+1241 SAAESQLSNK
-1251 GEEMPRKVKTRPSSL
+1251 GEETPRKVKTRPSSL

-1271 LTAPD
+1271 LPAPD

-1282 LSMPSAPGNLL
+1282 LSMPSAHGNLL
-1293 CGQKEVKS
+1293 YGQKEVKS

-1310 HCPAASKGVPW
+1310 HCPAANSGVPW
-1321 GACFNAS
+1321 GSRFNGP
-1328 MDLDLDYLAVAHATS
+1328 MDLDLDYLAVAHATT
-1343 GRRNSAPI
+1343 GRRNSAPV

-1387 AQNAAPPTEKKET
+1387 AQNAAPAAEKKEA
-1400 EAKQAIRQAPWVA
+1400 EAKQATRQAPRVA

-1419 PKSPLTEKK
+1419 PKSPVTEKK
-1428 AKAEKENSDPALKDS
+1428 AKAEKENSDPAQKDS

-1450 LGSALEP
+1450 LGSPLEP

-1481 GGDNPQSS
+1481 AGDNPQSS

-1515 SPPFPIMDHPTT
+1515 SPPFPIMDHASS

-1543 TTSLSPICGDLSET
+1543 TTSLSPICGDLSDPA
-1557 SRTTPEGVT
+1557 RAAPEGVT

-1595 ILDGRSGRQIE
+1595 ILDGRSGRHIE

>member
-14 GTASAFGCDLTE
+14 GAASAFGCDLTE
-26 YLESSGQ
+26 YLETSGQ
-33 DGLQNPPEVPESRIL
+33 D
-48 QDYRE
+48 
-53 ELDSSTVPMLS
+53 
-64 SHCWMETGQRLG
+64 
-76 LLKRA
+76 
-81 WFCKVRGDAVE
+81 
-92 LLHCHCLGVRNNNI
+92 
-106 LEETPNELLT
+106 
-116 APQLPNPHAQR
+116 
-127 GKRSDHPDGI
+127 
-137 NKAIMI
+137 
-143 CKSHI
+143 
-148 VPPCITDS
+148 
-156 LTELVSPS
+156 
-164 DTLTLLAGS
+164 
-173 CRVPYVLKS
+173 VPYVLKS

-267 EQLARIQNV
+267 EQLAQIQNV

-352 HVDQIFNN
+352 HVDQIFSN
-360 NRKASSAESTES
+360 NRKASCAEKMES

-383 ASLPMKLVS
+383 VSLPMKLVS

-474 QKLSGEDEKS
+474 QKLSEKATIRPAKSMDSLCSLPVEGEDEKN
-484 RFKRSVTTGGFFVPT
+484 RFKRTVTTGGFFVPVM

-515 NEWEQ
+515 NEWER
-520 EGSAM
+520 EESAV

-530 SELSGE
+530 SELSVE
-536 KSLSRTSQL
+536 KGPPRTPQA

-554 FRVAEDAENE
+554 FWAGEDAESE
-564 QTSAKGVLMFYTSE
+564 QTATKGGRMFYTSE

-623 NSTPCRLPS
+623 NSTPCRVPA
-632 KDKLSLSSLE
+632 KEKLSLSSLE
-642 ELSSLMV
+642 ELSSLV
-649 EGTSP
+649 AESTSL
-654 SALETGTHTRTEQ
+654 SALEVGTHTRTEQ
-667 ATEQKEK
+667 SLERKEK
-674 QLGPTLPVAA
+674 QLGPTVSAA
-684 ARGCSSEELVAARK
+684 ASRGSYPEELVAARK
-698 SESLETPQPAAENQ
+698 SESSETPQAAAENQ
-712 KTCGQSSCTSSS
+712 EMLCGQSSRTSSTSSS
-724 SSPQQSSEQTPTLE
+724 WQSSEQSPTLE
-738 QTATSEFHKGPLPAH
+738 QTPPSEVHTGPLPAD
-753 KAEQR
+753 KADQG

-763 EDSSERSCDQQ
+763 GVSSEGSCGQQ
-774 EIKTAK
+774 EVETSKTE
-780 AEGSQLRDVTEEDA
+780 EGSCLRDVTEEEPSK
-794 ANALLEPLWPEIQQ
+794 ALLEPLWPEMQQ
-808 ELKIVEPEEE
+808 ELKIIEPEEE
-818 LLLLPAPVPKTS
+818 LLLLPASVPKMG
-830 LISESSSVQTDSLS
+830 LISESSSSVQTDILS
-844 SGPGQSPTLD
+844 SGPGQCPTLS
-854 EQTSASRASQVAQG
+854 EQKLASRTPQATQV
-868 PLFGASSIEQQD
+868 PLFGATGMERQD
-880 GLHKC
+880 GLHDC
-885 QSDAVAQQSCAS
+885 QSDVAAQQSCSS
-897 APPKLSTLPTGT
+897 APHKLGTLSTGT
-909 PTPKNHPPMVD
+909 TTPKNHHPVVED
-920 SRSECLTSTLDQK
+920 SRSECLTPPLDWK
-933 IHSQSEF
+933 LHRQSEF
-940 NEFAPSDG
+940 NEVAPSDE
-948 FPCSKEAGPESG
+948 FSCSKGACPESG

-967 RLQREKDGLT
+967 QLQREKDGLT

-982 REKHEIMTTNERDT
+982 REKPEILTGDERDA
-996 FSSKAL
+996 FSSKTL
-1002 SGAGIQEVK
+1002 SGAGIQELK
-1011 EGNTVSRTQ
+1011 EGSAVSRTH

-1027 EDTWTDNMQ
+1027 EDTWTDNVQ

-1056 PTSKDIQEKL
+1056 PTFKDIQGKM
-1066 IQEFHPQTQKAETGF
+1066 IQEFQPQSQRAETGL

-1095 KDTVMSLWTIP
+1095 KDRMMSLWTIP
-1106 FSFIDAADQQQ
+1106 FSFIDATDHQQ
-1117 PHSDILSVTCELSKT
+1117 PCNDILPVTCELPKT
-1132 QTISPSCFSKA
+1132 QSISPSSLGKA
-1143 MQDENDPS
+1143 KQDENGKS
-1151 PPEEPPKPKYA
+1151 PPEKPLKPEELMYP
-1162 LSRGEARDEKVG
+1162 LSREQPPAEKEG
-1174 PSRIPL
+1174 PSRILP
-1180 SEPDEKRVD
+1180 SEAEEKKVGM
-1189 VSKENPWSSK
+1189 SQENPWSSK

-1206 QNSSDSSSQTKNTK
+1206 ENSPGSSSQVKNTK
-1220 EELPISQDTALEGE
+1220 EELSMSQDTALGGE
-1234 TVTKALC
+1234 AVAKALC
-1241 SAPESQLSNK
+1241 SATESQLSNK
-1251 GEEMPRKVKTRPSSL
+1251 GEETPRKVKTRPSSL

-1271 LTAPD
+1271 LPAPD

-1310 HCPAASKGVPW
+1310 ACPAASKGVPW
-1321 GACFNAS
+1321 VSHFNAQV
-1328 MDLDLDYLAVAHATS
+1328 DLDLNYLAVAHATT
-1343 GRRNSAPI
+1343 GRRNSAPV

-1387 AQNAAPPTEKKET
+1387 AQNAAPPAEKKEA
-1400 EAKQAIRQAPWVA
+1400 EAKQAIRQTQRVA
-1413 WSHLEA
+1413 WNHLEA

-1428 AKAEKENSDPALKDS
+1428 AKEEKENSDPAQKDS
-1443 ACPWHGS
+1443 VCPWHSS
-1450 LGSALEP
+1450 LGSPLEP
-1457 SQSSHHPALDAPVL
+1457 SQSIHHPALEAPIL

-1476 SGGET
+1476 SEEET
-1481 GGDNPQSS
+1481 AGDNPQSS
-1489 KIERPSGFSKPSYRS
+1489 KMERSSGFSKPSYRS

-1515 SPPFPIMDHPTT
+1515 SPPFPIMDHPSS

-1543 TTSLSPICGDLSET
+1543 TTSSSPICGELSET

>member
-14 GTASAFGCDLTE
+14 GAASAFGCDLTE

-33 DGLQNPPEVPESRIL
+33 D
-48 QDYRE
+48 
-53 ELDSSTVPMLS
+53 
-64 SHCWMETGQRLG
+64 
-76 LLKRA
+76 
-81 WFCKVRGDAVE
+81 
-92 LLHCHCLGVRNNNI
+92 
-106 LEETPNELLT
+106 
-116 APQLPNPHAQR
+116 
-127 GKRSDHPDGI
+127 
-137 NKAIMI
+137 
-143 CKSHI
+143 
-148 VPPCITDS
+148 
-156 LTELVSPS
+156 
-164 DTLTLLAGS
+164 
-173 CRVPYVLKS
+173 VPYVLKS

-352 HVDQIFNN
+352 HVDQIFSN
-360 NRKASSAESTES
+360 NRKASCAENIES

-383 ASLPMKLVS
+383 TSLPMKLVS

-474 QKLSGEDEKS
+474 QKLSEKATIRPAKSMDSLCSLPVEGEDEKS
-484 RFKRSVTTGGFFVPT
+484 RFKRSVTTGGFFVPVM

-515 NEWEQ
+515 NEWER

-536 KSLSRTSQL
+536 KGPPRTPQA

-554 FRVAEDAENE
+554 FRVTEDAENE
-564 QTSAKGVLMFYTSE
+564 QTSSKGGRMFYTSE
-578 TATKSGF
+578 TAAKSGF

-623 NSTPCRLPS
+623 NSTPCRLPA
-632 KDKLSLSSLE
+632 KEKLSLSSLE
-642 ELSSLMV
+642 ELSSLV
-649 EGTSP
+649 AESTSP
-654 SALETGTHTRTEQ
+654 SALEAGTHTRTEQ
-667 ATEQKEK
+667 VLERKEK
-674 QLGPTLPVAA
+674 QLGPTLPAAA
-684 ARGCSSEELVAARK
+684 ARGSHPEELVAARK
-698 SESLETPQPAAENQ
+698 PESLQTPQPAGENREML
-712 KTCGQSSCTSSS
+712 CGQSRCTSST
-724 SSPQQSSEQTPTLE
+724 SSPRQSSEQSPTLE
-738 QTATSEFHKGPLPAH
+738 QTTASEVRTGLLPED
-753 KAEQR
+753 KAEQQ

-763 EDSSERSCDQQ
+763 DISSEGSCGQQ
-774 EIKTAK
+774 KIEMAKTE
-780 AEGSQLRDVTEEDA
+780 EGPRLRDAAEEDP
-794 ANALLEPLWPEIQQ
+794 ANALLEPLWPEMQQ
-808 ELKIVEPEEE
+808 ELKIIEPEEE
-818 LLLLPAPVPKTS
+818 LLLLPAAVPKTG
-830 LISESSSVQTDSLS
+830 LISESSSSVQTDSSS
-844 SGPGQSPTLD
+844 SGPGQSPTLS
-854 EQTSASRASQVAQG
+854 EHKSASRTPQITIQV
-868 PLFGASSIEQQD
+868 PLFGATGMERQD
-880 GLHKC
+880 SLHNC
-885 QSDAVAQQSCAS
+885 QSDVVAQQSGSS
-897 APPKLSTLPTGT
+897 ALPELGALPTGT
-909 PTPKNHPPMVD
+909 TAPKNHHPVVD
-920 SRSECLTSTLDQK
+920 SRSECLTPALDWK
-933 IHSQSEF
+933 LHSQSEF
-940 NEFAPSDG
+940 NEVASSDE
-948 FPCSKEAGPESG
+948 FSCSKGACPESG

-967 RLQREKDGLT
+967 QLQREKDGLT
-977 GVQTQ
+977 RVQTQ
-982 REKHEIMTTNERDT
+982 REKPEIMTADERDT

-1002 SGAGIQEVK
+1002 SGAGIPELQ
-1011 EGNTVSRTQ
+1011 EGNTVSRTH

-1027 EDTWTDNMQ
+1027 EDTWTDNVQ

-1056 PTSKDIQEKL
+1056 PTFKDIQEKM
-1066 IQEFHPQTQKAETGF
+1066 IQEFQPQSQRAETGL

-1106 FSFIDAADQQQ
+1106 FSFIDATDQQQ
-1117 PHSDILSVTCELSKT
+1117 PCSDILPVTGELPKT
-1132 QTISPSCFSKA
+1132 QPISSPSLGKA
-1143 MQDENDPS
+1143 KQDENGTS
-1151 PPEEPPKPKYA
+1151 PPEEPSKPEELRYS
-1162 LSRGEARDEKVG
+1162 LSREEAPAKKEG

-1180 SEPDEKRVD
+1180 SEPEEKEAD
-1189 VSKENPWSSK
+1189 VSKENLWRSK

-1206 QNSSDSSSQTKNTK
+1206 QNSPGSSSQVKNTK
-1220 EELPISQDTALEGE
+1220 EELSMSQDTALGGE

-1241 SAPESQLSNK
+1241 SATESQLSNK
-1251 GEEMPRKVKTRPSSL
+1251 GEETPRKVKTRPSSL

-1271 LTAPD
+1271 LPAPD

-1282 LSMPSAPGNLL
+1282 LSVPSAPGNLL

-1310 HCPAASKGVPW
+1310 ACPAASKGVPW
-1321 GACFNAS
+1321 GSHFNAHV
-1328 MDLDLDYLAVAHATS
+1328 DLELDYLAVAHATT
-1343 GRRNSAPI
+1343 GRRNSAPV

-1387 AQNAAPPTEKKET
+1387 AQNAAPPAEKKEA
-1400 EAKQAIRQAPWVA
+1400 EAKQAVRQTQRVA

-1428 AKAEKENSDPALKDS
+1428 AKAEKENSDPAQKDS
-1443 ACPWHGS
+1443 ACPWHSS
-1450 LGSALEP
+1450 LGSPLEP
-1457 SQSSHHPALDAPVL
+1457 SQSSHHPTLDGPVL

-1476 SGGET
+1476 SEGET
-1481 GGDNPQSS
+1481 AGDNPQSS
-1489 KIERPSGFSKPSYRS
+1489 KMERPSGFSKPSYRS

-1515 SPPFPIMDHPTT
+1515 SPPFPIMDHPSS

-1543 TTSLSPICGDLSET
+1543 TTSSSPICGDLSET

>member
-14 GTASAFGCDLTE
+14 GAASAFGCDLTE

-33 DGLQNPPEVPESRIL
+33 D
-48 QDYRE
+48 
-53 ELDSSTVPMLS
+53 
-64 SHCWMETGQRLG
+64 
-76 LLKRA
+76 
-81 WFCKVRGDAVE
+81 
-92 LLHCHCLGVRNNNI
+92 
-106 LEETPNELLT
+106 
-116 APQLPNPHAQR
+116 
-127 GKRSDHPDGI
+127 
-137 NKAIMI
+137 
-143 CKSHI
+143 
-148 VPPCITDS
+148 
-156 LTELVSPS
+156 
-164 DTLTLLAGS
+164 
-173 CRVPYVLKS
+173 VPYVLKS

-352 HVDQIFNN
+352 HVDQIFSN
-360 NRKASSAESTES
+360 NRKASSAENIES

-418 IVPVTGSLFHTVV
+418 IVPVIGSLFHTVV

-474 QKLSGEDEKS
+474 QKLSEKATIRPAKSMDSLCSLPVEGEDDKS

-515 NEWEQ
+515 NEWER

-536 KSLSRTSQL
+536 KGPPWTPQV

-564 QTSAKGVLMFYTSE
+564 QISAKGVLMFYTSE

-623 NSTPCRLPS
+623 NSTPCRVPS
-632 KDKLSLSSLE
+632 KEKHSLSSLE
-642 ELSSLMV
+642 ELSSLV
-649 EGTSP
+649 ESTSP
-654 SALETGTHTRTEQ
+654 SAPEPGTHTRTEQ
-667 ATEQKEK
+667 AAEHKE
-674 QLGPTLPVAA
+674 
-684 ARGCSSEELVAARK
+684 
-698 SESLETPQPAAENQ
+698 N
-712 KTCGQSSCTSSS
+712 
-724 SSPQQSSEQTPTLE
+724 
-738 QTATSEFHKGPLPAH
+738 
-753 KAEQR
+753 
-758 QLKMK
+758 
-763 EDSSERSCDQQ
+763 
-774 EIKTAK
+774 
-780 AEGSQLRDVTEEDA
+780 SQVMAFLLSFQTEEDS

-808 ELKIVEPEEE
+808 ELKIIEPEEE
-818 LLLLPAPVPKTS
+818 LLLLPAAVPKTS
-830 LISESSSVQTDSLS
+830 PISESSSSAQTESLS
-844 SGPGQSPTLD
+844 SGPGQSPTLP
-854 EQTSASRASQVAQG
+854 EQKSASGASQLTQV
-868 PLFGASSIEQQD
+868 PLLGASGMEQQD
-880 GLHKC
+880 SLPSC
-885 QSDAVAQQSCAS
+885 QSDAAVQQNSAS
-897 APPKLSTLPTGT
+897 ALPKLGT
-909 PTPKNHPPMVD
+909 VPAGTATPKTHPLLVD
-920 SRSECLTSTLDQK
+920 SRSECLAPTMDWK
-933 IHSQSEF
+933 PHGQSEF
-940 NEFAPSDG
+940 SEIAPSDG
-948 FPCSKEAGPESG
+948 
-960 REKDSTC
+960 R
-967 RLQREKDGLT
+967 
-977 GVQTQ
+977 VQTQ
-982 REKHEIMTTNERDT
+982 REKHEIMTADEKDP

-1011 EGNTVSRTQ
+1011 EGSAVSRAQ

-1027 EDTWTDNMQ
+1027 EDAWTDNVQ

-1056 PTSKDIQEKL
+1056 PTFKDIQEKMK
-1066 IQEFHPQTQKAETGF
+1066 QELQPQRAETGL

-1095 KDTVMSLWTIP
+1095 KDTVLSLWAAP
-1106 FSFIDAADQQQ
+1106 FPFIDATDQQQ
-1117 PHSDILSVTCELSKT
+1117 PCSDILHSVTCELPKT
-1132 QTISPSCFSKA
+1132 QPMSPSTLDKA
-1143 MQDENDPS
+1143 VRDEKGPS
-1151 PPEEPPKPKYA
+1151 PPEEPSKPEYTLIREKA
-1162 LSRGEARDEKVG
+1162 LSEKAELPRV
-1174 PSRIPL
+1174 PL
-1180 SEPDEKRVD
+1180 SEAEGKNMH
-1189 VSKENPWSSK
+1189 VSKENPWSPK

-1206 QNSSDSSSQTKNTK
+1206 QNIPGSSSQTKNTK
-1220 EELPISQDTALEGE
+1220 EELSISQDTALGGD

-1241 SAPESQLSNK
+1241 CAAASQLNNK
-1251 GEEMPRKVKTRPSSL
+1251 GEETPRKAKTRPSSL

-1271 LTAPD
+1271 LPAPD

-1282 LSMPSAPGNLL
+1282 LSMPSAPGSLL
-1293 CGQKEVKS
+1293 YGQKEVKS

-1310 HCPAASKGVPW
+1310 HCPAASRGVPW
-1321 GACFNAS
+1321 GSRFNAP
-1328 MDLDLDYLAVAHATS
+1328 MDLDLDYLAVAHATT
-1343 GRRNSAPI
+1343 GRRNSAPV

-1387 AQNAAPPTEKKET
+1387 AQNAAPAAEKKEA
-1400 EAKQAIRQAPWVA
+1400 EPKQAVRQAPRVA

-1428 AKAEKENSDPALKDS
+1428 AKAEKENSDPAQKAS

-1450 LGSALEP
+1450 LGSPLEP
-1457 SQSSHHPALDAPVL
+1457 QSGHHPALDAPVL

-1481 GGDNPQSS
+1481 AGDNPQSS

-1515 SPPFPIMDHPTT
+1515 SPPFPIMDHPAS

-1538 RSPTQ
+1538 RSPTH
-1543 TTSLSPICGDLSET
+1543 TTSLSPICGDLSDT
-1557 SRTTPEGVT
+1557 ARTTPEGVT

-1595 ILDGRSGRQIE
+1595 ILDGRSVRQIE

>member
-14 GTASAFGCDLTE
+14 GAASAFGCDLTE

-33 DGLQNPPEVPESRIL
+33 D
-48 QDYRE
+48 
-53 ELDSSTVPMLS
+53 
-64 SHCWMETGQRLG
+64 
-76 LLKRA
+76 
-81 WFCKVRGDAVE
+81 
-92 LLHCHCLGVRNNNI
+92 
-106 LEETPNELLT
+106 
-116 APQLPNPHAQR
+116 
-127 GKRSDHPDGI
+127 
-137 NKAIMI
+137 
-143 CKSHI
+143 
-148 VPPCITDS
+148 
-156 LTELVSPS
+156 
-164 DTLTLLAGS
+164 
-173 CRVPYVLKS
+173 VPYVLKS

-330 CNGDAAFLE
+330 CSGDAAFLE

-360 NRKASSAESTES
+360 NRKASSAENIES

-383 ASLPMKLVS
+383 TSLPMKLVS

-398 RSLSAS
+398 RSLCAS

-474 QKLSGEDEKS
+474 QKLSEKATIRPAKSMDSLCSLPVEAEDEKS
-484 RFKRSVTTGGFFVPT
+484 RFKRTVTTGGFFVPVM

-515 NEWEQ
+515 NEWER
-520 EGSAM
+520 EGCAM

-536 KSLSRTSQL
+536 KGPPRTPQA

-554 FRVAEDAENE
+554 FRAAEDAEND
-564 QTSAKGVLMFYTSE
+564 QTSSKGGRMFYTSE
-578 TATKSGF
+578 TAAKSGF

-623 NSTPCRLPS
+623 NSTPCRVPA
-632 KDKLSLSSLE
+632 KEKLSLSSLE
-642 ELSSLMV
+642 ELSSLV
-649 EGTSP
+649 AESTSP
-654 SALETGTHTRTEQ
+654 SALEAGIHMRTEQ
-667 ATEQKEK
+667 APERNEK
-674 QLGPTLPVAA
+674 QPGPTVPAA
-684 ARGCSSEELVAARK
+684 ASRGSQPEELVSARK
-698 SESLETPQPAAENQ
+698 PKSLESPQPAAENQ
-712 KTCGQSSCTSSS
+712 EILCGQSSCTSST
-724 SSPQQSSEQTPTLE
+724 SSPQQSSEQSPTLE
-738 QTATSEFHKGPLPAH
+738 QTPASEVCTGPLPED
-753 KAEQR
+753 KAEQGQR
-758 QLKMK
+758 KTK
-763 EDSSERSCDQQ
+763 DVSSEGSCGQQ
-774 EIKTAK
+774 EIEMAK
-780 AEGSQLRDVTEEDA
+780 AEEGLHLRNMADEDS

-808 ELKIVEPEEE
+808 ELKIIEPEEE
-818 LLLLPAPVPKTS
+818 LLLLPAAVPKTG
-830 LISESSSVQTDSLS
+830 LIAESSSSVQTDSSS
-844 SGPGQSPTLD
+844 SGPGQSPTLS
-854 EQTSASRASQVAQG
+854 EQKSASRTPQITPQV
-868 PLFGASSIEQQD
+868 PLFGATGMEQQD
-880 GLHKC
+880 SLHNC
-885 QSDAVAQQSCAS
+885 QSDVVAQQSCAS
-897 APPKLSTLPTGT
+897 APPKQGTLPTGT
-909 PTPKNHPPMVD
+909 ATPKNHHPVVS
-920 SRSECLTSTLDQK
+920 SRSECLIPPVDWKL
-933 IHSQSEF
+933 HNQSEF
-940 NEFAPSDG
+940 HEVSPSDE
-948 FPCSKEAGPESG
+948 FSCSKGACPESK

-967 RLQREKDGLT
+967 QLQEKDGLT
-977 GVQTQ
+977 RVQTQ
-982 REKHEIMTTNERDT
+982 REKPEIMTAGERDT
-996 FSSKAL
+996 LSSKAL
-1002 SGAGIQEVK
+1002 SGAGIQELK
-1011 EGNTVSRTQ
+1011 EGSTITRNH

-1027 EDTWTDNMQ
+1027 EDTWVDNVQ
-1036 SLELVEPWE
+1036 SLELLEPWE

-1056 PTSKDIQEKL
+1056 PTFKDTQEKM
-1066 IQEFHPQTQKAETGF
+1066 IQEFHPRSQRAEPGL

-1106 FSFIDAADQQQ
+1106 FSFIDATDQQQ
-1117 PHSDILSVTCELSKT
+1117 PCSGMLPVTCELPKT
-1132 QTISPSCFSKA
+1132 QPIYPSSLGKA
-1143 MQDENDPS
+1143 KQDENGTS
-1151 PPEEPPKPKYA
+1151 PPEEPLKPEELKYPI
-1162 LSRGEARDEKVG
+1162 SRDEAPAEKDK
-1174 PSRIPL
+1174 PSRAPL
-1180 SEPDEKRVD
+1180 SDPEEKKVD

-1199 LELSLPY
+1199 LVLSLPY
-1206 QNSSDSSSQTKNTK
+1206 QNSAGSSSQVENKK
-1220 EELPISQDTALEGE
+1220 EELSISQNTALREE

-1241 SAPESQLSNK
+1241 SATESQLINK
-1251 GEEMPRKVKTRPSSL
+1251 DEETPCKVKTRPSSL

-1271 LTAPD
+1271 LPAAD

-1282 LSMPSAPGNLL
+1282 LSKPSASRNLL

-1310 HCPAASKGVPW
+1310 TCPATSKGVPW
-1321 GACFNAS
+1321 GSHFNAH
-1328 MDLDLDYLAVAHATS
+1328 MDLDLDYLAVAHATT
-1343 GRRNSAPI
+1343 GRRNSAPV

-1387 AQNAAPPTEKKET
+1387 AQNVSPPAEKKEA
-1400 EAKQAIRQAPWVA
+1400 EVKQAVRQTQRVA

-1428 AKAEKENSDPALKDS
+1428 DKAEKENSDPAQKDS
-1443 ACPWHGS
+1443 ACPWHSS
-1450 LGSALEP
+1450 LGSPLEP
-1457 SQSSHHPALDAPVL
+1457 SQSTHYPALDAPVL

-1476 SGGET
+1476 SEGET
-1481 GGDNPQSS
+1481 AGDNPQSS
-1489 KIERPSGFSKPSYRS
+1489 KMERPSGFSKPSYRS

-1515 SPPFPIMDHPTT
+1515 SPPFPIMDHPSS

-1543 TTSLSPICGDLSET
+1543 TTSSSSICGDLSET